1 MHNNSM
7 KRGKKG
13 QVTLFVVIAI
23 VIVSVIVLLLV
34 LKPEIIR
41 PKMSE
46 EEAKR
51 FLAPQIEELRVFT
64 ANCVEKTALNYFER
78 IGVHAGYYKYDGLN
92 IIDFVGDKVVVAYKD
107 PGGKFVNALPSLSL
121 VCNKGFDIYMEKEG
135 YAILDECTDHFK
147 SFKKIM
153 EIEEGAKEI
162 TAECREEDIIVN
174 VEWSITA
181 SKADVSLDAKPK
193 DVKLLIPLSKVLGAA
208 NDVVNEEVRGNHFEF
223 DTLSGYIIEKGEKLS
238 RINMNMQ
245 HYPGDEQMIYYLT
258 TEPYRKGEK
267 EYRFYFAVNRA

>member
-1 MHNNSM
+1 MHNKSM

-23 VIVSVIVLLLV
+23 VLVSVVVLLLV

-78 IGVHAGYYKYDGLN
+78 IGMHAGYYKYDGLN
-92 IIDFVGDKVVVAYKD
+92 AINFSGDKVVVAYKS
-107 PGGKFVNALPSLSL
+107 PGGEFVNALPSLSL
-121 VCNKGFDIYMEKEG
+121 IEKGFDIYMQEEG
-135 YAILDECTDHFK
+135 YKMLDECTDNFK
-147 SFKKIM
+147 SFKKVM
-153 EIEEGAKEI
+153 GIEEGAREI
-162 TAECREEDIIVN
+162 TAECREEDVIVN
-174 VEWSITA
+174 VVWSITA

-193 DVKLLIPLSKVLGAA
+193 DVKLLIPLKTLWSIASDIVNYEADGGIFIGESIDRYVFA
-208 NDVVNEEVRGNHFEF
+208 NDRK
-223 DTLSGYIIEKGEKLS
+223 LRKARIESEL
-238 RINMNMQ
+238 
-245 HYPGDEQMIYYLT
+245 YPTHKEALILLRSI
-258 TEPYRKGEK
+258 PYRTGEE
-267 EYRFYFAVNRA
+267 EYIFNFAINRT